1 MSRTLKA
8 AFIAALASLSL
19 AIAHAADGNG
29 SADGASPNATANGAS
44 SAGTTSN
51 TSDPSTN
58 NTGVVSDK
66 PTSWSKEDANR
77 NGVSDTKFRSADTD
91 GDGRL
96 DQRELEA
103 AKIQKKQ

>member
-1 MSRTLKA
+1 MSRTLRA
-8 AFIAALASLSL
+8 AVVATLASLSV
-19 AIAHAADGNG
+19 AIAQAADGNG
-29 SADGASPNATANGAS
+29 AADGASSNATGSGAS
-44 SAGTTSN
+44 STGTTSN
-51 TSDPSTN
+51 APGASTN

-66 PTSWSKEDANR
+66 PNSWSKEDANR
-77 NGVSDTKFRSADTD
+77 NGISDTKFRSADTD